1 MRNGKKVGED
11 DRIKVISE
19 GNSRKLVIDK
29 VIDKDEGEYEFRIRF
44 FFFYLNVLGFMWFL
58 FDFIWT
64 CK

>member
-44 FFFYLNVLGFMWFL
+44 FFF
-58 FDFIWT
+58 IWT
-64 CK
+64 F